1 MYVITYETSSL
12 QNLSFLQHALFHHVC
27 CRSFCFIFTE
37 LERLCKQ
44 AIIEASS
51 RSVRFLAFF
60 LFAFF
65 RGADG
70 ENKAT
75 KKRFKNC
82 LKMSCRL
89 QQPVRERSTGAFP
102 EKWLAIEPK

>member
-1 MYVITYETSSL
+1 MLLRTKRQVFKIL
-12 QNLSFLQHALFHHVC
+12 VFLQHALFHHVC

-37 LERLCKQ
+37 LERLGKL
-44 AIIEASS
+44 AI
-51 RSVRFLAFF
+51 SVF

-82 LKMSCRL
+82 LKMLCRL

-102 EKWLAIEPK
+102 EKWLIIEPK